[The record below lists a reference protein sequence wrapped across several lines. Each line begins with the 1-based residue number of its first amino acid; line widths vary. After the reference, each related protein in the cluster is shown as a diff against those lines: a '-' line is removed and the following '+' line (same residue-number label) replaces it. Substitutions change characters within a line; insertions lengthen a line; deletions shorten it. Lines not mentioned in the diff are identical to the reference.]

1 MLALVVD
8 DSRTARLKLARAL
21 NSKGFQVL
29 EAENGKDALDRLNGS
44 EPPPKVA
51 LVDWNMPVMNGLE
64 FVKQVRADHRFDEM
78 LVVMVTSETA
88 PPKVARALMAGANEY
103 LMKPYTIALLFEKL
117 EFLGLGQSS

>member
-64 FVKQVRADHRFDEM
+64 FVKQVRDSLAGRTNPWSADE
-78 LVVMVTSETA
+78 LA
-88 PPKVARALMAGANEY
+88 PLLKGGGAAAPSGAKAGANTAGSAA
-103 LMKPYTIALLFEKL
+103 PTA
-117 EFLGLGQSS
+117 GTPGQ